1 MESRMTAR
9 SLTWCWQNG
18 GALFREREHLGRRR
32 FEGEDELC
40 FEHLESERPV
50 QDQGGGIQ

>member
-18 GALFREREHLGRRR
+18 CALFGEREHLGRSR

-40 FEHLESERPV
+40 FEHLESEGPV
-50 QDQGGGIQ
+50 